1 MNIDSTYKILKP
13 GHITVNIS
21 SSRIKIIDFVFQPP
35 ITKAYS
41 ANLASTTIVSLS
53 THHASS
59 FNSLHPSTHV
69 QQSSSVGMRTNLQ
82 QYSNN
87 ITTAPAPPPLGTKIQ
102 AGGLIKVRKQDGSF
116 VWLRVAP
123 QTSTGNMPIRLTP
136 VSISSAAQPNHFIRN
151 PGSVPVYMSSS
162 SIPSSTES
170 SMFDSVQGAET
181 GLISSSSSSSLTS
194 RGTAWNSIIPSF
206 DSTPV
211 NNQSLAQSYSG
222 FGAQESNYSGRPSHT
237 YAQGFQSSDV
247 HCQDNLPQNRH
258 NPPQNMQNL
267 AQNPNNSPQNT
278 HNPPQGTQLIMSTNL
293 LPCPLIELSSGGSV
307 SSTYEA
313 WADNSL
319 GYKTRISKDE
329 DSVSDIKPLR

>member
-1 MNIDSTYKILKP
+1 MKL
-13 GHITVNIS
+13 
-21 SSRIKIIDFVFQPP
+21 
-35 ITKAYS
+35 
-41 ANLASTTIVSLS
+41 
-53 THHASS
+53 
-59 FNSLHPSTHV
+59 
-69 QQSSSVGMRTNLQ
+69 
-82 QYSNN
+82 
-87 ITTAPAPPPLGTKIQ
+87 
-102 AGGLIKVRKQDGSF
+102 RKQDGSF

-206 DSTPV
+206 NSTVV
-211 NNQSLAQSYSG
+211 NNQSFAQSYLG
-222 FGAQESNYSGRPSHT
+222 FGAQESNYSGRPSHI

-247 HCQDNLPQNRH
+247 HCQDNQNTH

-267 AQNPNNSPQNT
+267 SQNPNNSPQNK
-278 HNPPQGTQLIMSTNL
+278 HNPSPQGTQLIMSTNP

-307 SSTYEA
+307 SSTYEE
-313 WADNSL
+313 WADNSP

-329 DSVSDIKPLR
+329 DSVSGIKPLR